1 MYVKI
6 FGILI
11 ENIDIDYLIVKK
23 LNIEIIVYFLNVL

>member
-11 ENIDIDYLIVKK
+11 ENMDIDYLIVKK